1 MTDSATSEHRGAARQ
16 TGAVLLE
23 IVKWIAAIVTIILFG
38 IGVPLLWIWIGSQ
51 LQGGTAPSLGGIGV
65 ALLGIVGSYS
75 LLAFVLAWIKAR
87 SEPQEGPVRHDW
99 NRSLSA
105 ERRQVA
111 QTHPIEDI
119 IIAATILVG
128 VIATGWFLIAGDP
141 GTPVGY

>member
-1 MTDSATSEHRGAARQ
+1 MSELHVVRQ
-16 TGAVLLE
+16 TGSILVS
-23 IVKWIAAIVTIILFG
+23 IVKWVAAIITIVLFG

-65 ALLGIVGSYS
+65 ALLGIVISYAV
-75 LLAFVLAWIKAR
+75 LAFVLAWIKGR
-87 SEPQEGPVRHDW
+87 SAPVEGPVRHDW

-105 ERRQVA
+105 ERRQA
-111 QTHPIEDI
+111 PETHPIEDI